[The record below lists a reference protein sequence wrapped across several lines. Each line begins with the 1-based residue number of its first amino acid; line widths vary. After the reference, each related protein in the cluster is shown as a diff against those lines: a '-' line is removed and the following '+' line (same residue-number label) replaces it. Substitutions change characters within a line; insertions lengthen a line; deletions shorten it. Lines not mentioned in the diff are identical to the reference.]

1 MNFNLISVSIYPSYA
16 DNAEKLKKIETEIEQ
31 CYNNTIIAL
40 NTEKQKLL
48 ASLDVIK
55 DQKYLYRKKS
65 YKDYFIHFYLILNQH
80 RIHKF

>member
-1 MNFNLISVSIYPSYA
+1 MIFDFIKVSIYPSYA
-16 DNAEKLKKIETEIEQ
+16 DNTEKLKKIETEIEQ

-55 DQKYLYRKKS
+55 DQKYLYRKK
-65 YKDYFIHFYLILNQH
+65 ILQGLFHSFLFNT
-80 RIHKF
+80 